1 MVRRAVWGIALV
13 LLLSLAAAG
22 QAQEGYLDVYTVKV
36 RPEKRAAF
44 DAIVKKIVDANQ
56 SMKGDAW
63 VTLET
68 QYGEGNVV
76 YFVSTRRN
84 YAEIEQGAGA
94 FMGALNKAFGPDGAN
109 KIFQEF
115 NNCIV
120 SSRAEVRRQRWDLSS
135 NAPADVSATNKLV
148 GEARWV
154 RTTIVHLRP
163 GHVLDFE
170 NQSRAIKAATE
181 KAGPQSVTF
190 VSQSV
195 AGREGTVFYISTF
208 QSSLGG
214 FDAAAPLLPQI
225 LGEEGYQKFL
235 KFASESVLSAEVT
248 INRFLPELS
257 NAPEEIAS
265 VAPGFW
271 RPQPPVVAKSKT
283 PGTRKAEVKQK
294 Q

>member
-1 MVRRAVWGIALV
+1 MVRRAVWGIALA

-44 DAIVKKIVDANQ
+44 DAIVKKMVDANQ
-56 SMKGDAW
+56 SVKGDAW

-76 YFVSTRRN
+76 YFISVRRN

-94 FMGALNKAFGPDGAN
+94 FMGALNKAFGPDGAS
-109 KIFQEF
+109 KILQDF

-120 SSRAEVRRQRWDLSS
+120 SSRAEVRRRRWDLSA
-135 NAPADVSATNKLV
+135 NAPADPSAMNKLV

-154 RTTIVHLRP
+154 RTTIVRVRP
-163 GHVLDFE
+163 GQVLNVE
-170 NQSRAIKAATE
+170 NQLQAIKAATE
-181 KAGPQSVTF
+181 AATPPSVTL
-190 VSQSV
+190 VSQSS
-195 AGREGTVFYISTF
+195 AGQEGTVFYISALR
-208 QSSLGG
+208 SSLGG
-214 FDAAAPLLPQI
+214 FDVGPPLPQI

-235 KFASESVLSAEVT
+235 KTASESVLSTEVT

-271 RPQPPVVAKSKT
+271 RPQPPVMAKSKT